1 MLRKKGVVEM
11 VIIFKMVIM
20 VEMVKM
26 VEMVIKV
33 VIVIC
38 HGHGHQTLHVDH
50 SHQSHHD

>member
-1 MLRKKGVVEM
+1 M

-33 VIVIC
+33 VMAAISRFPCCV
-38 HGHGHQTLHVDH
+38 LSYFSVVFVMEH
-50 SHQSHHD
+50 SMRW